1 MIQYYYSNGND
12 KFGPFNIEQ
21 LKNKNISKETLV
33 WHEGISEWKKASELQ
48 ELNNT
53 LFSISLEKK
62 SPVFNLQ
69 KTENNDIDET
79 IRFEESKVPDNSL
92 VTKPKMFQNVFSFN
106 GRIRRTEYGLS
117 LIGFYIGYFFALA
130 LASQYPIFGLTLVP
144 LIWIVLA
151 QGVKRCHD
159 RGNSGWWILIPYYG
173 FWLLF
178 ADSEA
183 GLNEYGENP
192 KGIS

>member
-79 IRFEESKVPDNSL
+79 IRFEESKVQDNSL

-130 LASQYPIFGLTLVP
+130 LTSQYPIFGLTLVP

>member
-33 WHEGISEWKKASELQ
+33 WHEGINEWKKASELQ

-62 SPVFNLQ
+62 STVFNLQ
-69 KTENNDIDET
+69 KAENNDIDET

-117 LIGFYIGYFFALA
+117 LIGFYIGYFFVLA
-130 LASQYPIFGLTLVP
+130 LTSQYPIFGLTLVP

>member
-92 VTKPKMFQNVFSFN
+92 VTKPKMFQNVFHLM
-106 GRIRRTEYGLS
+106 GELG
-117 LIGFYIGYFFALA
+117 
-130 LASQYPIFGLTLVP
+130 
-144 LIWIVLA
+144 
-151 QGVKRCHD
+151 
-159 RGNSGWWILIPYYG
+159 
-173 FWLLF
+173 
-178 ADSEA
+178 E
-183 GLNEYGENP
+183 LNMD
-192 KGIS
+192 

>member
-1 MIQYYYSNGND
+1 MTQYYYSNGND

-117 LIGFYIGYFFALA
+117 LIGFYIGYLFALA
-130 LASQYPIFGLTLVP
+130 LTSQYPIFGLTLVP

>member
-33 WHEGISEWKKASELQ
+33 WHEGINEWKKASEFQ

-62 SPVFNLQ
+62 NTVFNLQ

-117 LIGFYIGYFFALA
+117 LIGFYISYFFALA
-130 LASQYPIFGLTLVP
+130 LTSQYPIFGLTLVP

>member
-62 SPVFNLQ
+62 STVFNLQ

-117 LIGFYIGYFFALA
+117 LIGFYIGY
-130 LASQYPIFGLTLVP
+130 
-144 LIWIVLA
+144 
-151 QGVKRCHD
+151 
-159 RGNSGWWILIPYYG
+159 
-173 FWLLF
+173 LF
-178 ADSEA
+178 ASS
-183 GLNEYGENP
+183 YFS
-192 KGIS
+192 ISNFRINTCSSYLDCSRSRSKKMS

>member
-130 LASQYPIFGLTLVP
+130 TASQYPIFGLTLVP